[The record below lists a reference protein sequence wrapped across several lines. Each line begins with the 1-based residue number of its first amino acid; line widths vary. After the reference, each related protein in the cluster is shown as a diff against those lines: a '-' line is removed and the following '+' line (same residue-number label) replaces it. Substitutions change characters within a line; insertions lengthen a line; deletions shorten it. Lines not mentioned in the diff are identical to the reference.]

1 MAIFEEAALRIIG
14 GKFKGRKL
22 RSVRGTATRPTSD
35 RTREAIFNIIGDKVC
50 GAQVLDLYAGT
61 GALGIEALSRG
72 AQSAAFI
79 DISRESLSVLKANLA
94 GIALEV
100 PISVIRW
107 DLTHNLNCLR
117 SMPQA
122 FDLVFM
128 DPPYN
133 HNLVTSTL
141 NNLHASRCLEN
152 GARIIAEHSQ
162 RESVDCD
169 LAPFEVV
176 DRRRYGKTL
185 VSFLNYVV

>member
-1 MAIFEEAALRIIG
+1 MRIIS

-22 RSVRGTATRPTSD
+22 RSVPGASTRPTSD
-35 RTREAIFNIIGDKVC
+35 RTREAIFSIIGPEVR
-50 GAQVLDLYAGT
+50 GARVLDLYAGT

-79 DISRESLSVLKANLA
+79 DVSRQALSVLEANLA
-94 GIALEV
+94 ALALEV
-100 PISVIRW
+100 SINVIRW
-107 DLTHNLNCLR
+107 DLTRNLNCLR
-117 SMPQA
+117 SSPRA
-122 FDLVFM
+122 FNLVFM

-141 NNLHASRCLEN
+141 NHLHASRCLEN
-152 GARIIAEHSQ
+152 GARIIVEHSQ
-162 RESVDCD
+162 RESVESE
-169 LAPFEVV
+169 LAPIEVI